1 MSNRS
6 PGEGTLVQR
15 KDGRWQASLM
25 LDGKRRTVYG
35 STRKEAAQKLS
46 QLKEQARGGALP
58 DPGKRTISDLLDSYL
73 EAVRPNLKAGTWEH
87 YRLIADTYIRP
98 ALGSLRLSKLAPDR
112 VQRLYRPLQEQGHNR
127 TAQLVHFVLG
137 QACGLAVQWRWLPE
151 NPCERVLRPQY
162 RARRRDVWRPDDLAS
177 FLAGTDGHWLQPL
190 WLLLLSTGCR
200 LGEALALAWDDVQ
213 DGAVSVTKTGQYV
226 RGQWTVTEPKTRAG
240 TRTITVPPEASAALR
255 RQRAQQSEWRL
266 RAGKDWERSELVFTG
281 ETGRPLHRA
290 TVAHALR
297 RNCETL
303 GLPAVTPH
311 GHRHLHASVLLSQ
324 GLPVPLVSQRLGHA
338 HPGITMSVYA
348 HAVKQGD
355 DEAAQAIG
363 RTLRASS

>member
-6 PGEGTLVQR
+6 PGEGTVVQR

-46 QLKEQARGGALP
+46 QLKEQARGGTLP
-58 DPGKRTISDLLDSYL
+58 DPGKRTVSDLLDQYL
-73 EAVRPNLKAGTWEH
+73 EAVRPNLKVGTWEH
-87 YRLIADTYIRP
+87 YKLIADTYIRP
-98 ALGSLRLSKLAPDR
+98 ALGKLRLSKLAPDR
-112 VQRLYRPLQEQGHNR
+112 IQRLYRPLQELGHNR

-137 QACGLAVQWRWLPE
+137 QACGLAVRWHWLPE
-151 NPCERVLRPQY
+151 NPCDRVLRPQY
-162 RARRRDVWRPDDLAS
+162 RARRRDVWSSEDLAS
-177 FLAGTDGHWLQPL
+177 FLAGTEGHWLQPL

-200 LGEALALAWDDVQ
+200 LGEALALTWDDVK

-226 RGQWTVTEPKTRAG
+226 RGQWSIGEPKTNAG
-240 TRTITVPPEASAALR
+240 ARTVSLPPAGAAALR
-255 RQRAQQSEWRL
+255 RQRAQQSQWRL
-266 RAGKDWERSELVFTG
+266 RAGTDWERSDLVFTG

-297 RNCETL
+297 RVCDAL

-311 GHRHLHASVLLSQ
+311 GLRHLHASLLLSQ
-324 GLPVPLVSQRLGHA
+324 GLAVPLVSQRLGHA

-348 HAVKQGD
+348 HT
-355 DEAAQAIG
+355 IG
-363 RTLRASS
+363 RGDEQAAATIGSLLQRTR